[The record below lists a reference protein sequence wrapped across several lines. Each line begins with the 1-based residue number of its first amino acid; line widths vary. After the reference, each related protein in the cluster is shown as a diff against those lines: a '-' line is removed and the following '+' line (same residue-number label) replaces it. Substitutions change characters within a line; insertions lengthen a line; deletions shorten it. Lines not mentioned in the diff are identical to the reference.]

1 MGIRG
6 ETFSTRRPVFRGSSK
21 ELCAYCMLI
30 GIPSRIYPGIYAQRL
45 KISPEPGEPRRCACR
60 SLPSGFSSFWNSYFW
75 CAYLI
80 VLIIDNRSSTGITI
94 IRILGLLLLGR
105 VVILLEPFIFKS
117 NRFFPH
123 LVSCFERG
131 RGEGRKEA
139 NRGKCG
145 EIGKI
150 SEGKSRAKCNKVFS
164 VEIGKGE
171 LHETCNS
178 WILVI

>member
-30 GIPSRIYPGIYAQRL
+30 GIPSRIYPGIYAQSL

-60 SLPSGFSSFWNSYFW
+60 SLPSGFSSFWNSYFS

-80 VLIIDNRSSTGITI
+80 VLIIDNRWGITI
-94 IRILGLLLLGR
+94 IRILGFLLLGR

-131 RGEGRKEA
+131 RGEGRKQ
-139 NRGKCG
+139 
-145 EIGKI
+145 I
-150 SEGKSRAKCNKVFS
+150 EGSAVKSVRLAREKVEQNVTRFS
-164 VEIGKGE
+164 A
-171 LHETCNS
+171 
-178 WILVI
+178 

>member
-80 VLIIDNRSSTGITI
+80 VLIIDNRWGITI
-94 IRILGLLLLGR
+94 IRILGFLLLGR